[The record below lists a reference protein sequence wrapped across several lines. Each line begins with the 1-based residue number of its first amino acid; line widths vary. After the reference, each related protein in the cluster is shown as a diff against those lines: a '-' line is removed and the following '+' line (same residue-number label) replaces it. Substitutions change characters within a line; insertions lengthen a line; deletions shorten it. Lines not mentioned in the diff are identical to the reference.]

1 MSLAVPRPHSSAAL
15 LRLGIPALVLAAGMA
30 GAAYFLLVHAPRQR
44 SAALAALGRD
54 LSLLADVRARAVDQW
69 ALTITHN
76 PRALALEPEAIRLS
90 SGLGGPPA
98 ARHLDSVLTAY
109 VRIHRV
115 MQAMVVDARLRV
127 VARSR
132 GAGPLDE
139 GDRRAARQALA
150 GSAVVDFHPSPG
162 GPKVAVAVPV
172 RASAPGGGAP
182 IGAVLLE
189 ADPKDW
195 LYPFLALR
203 PLDAPSAEAVLMR
216 RDGDSVLYLAPL
228 RFSSAPPLA
237 VRRSLRTPGFAAL
250 AALGGGGRFGAFVD
264 YRGVPVYAATRRL
277 AEAPWGLVVKVDQA
291 EALAADRK
299 RLESQ
304 GLFWLGLYGIFA
316 AFLGAV
322 WWGARKTL
330 AVSRAEARA
339 QTALLLDQASDAFLL
354 IGLDGRITGANRRA
368 EEFYGY
374 QPGALVGKNMVT
386 ELRPEDER
394 ESGRRQFETVLR
406 EGRLVFETVHLSAS
420 GERLPVEVSSAL
432 VSVGDERSLV
442 SVVRDIRERRRA
454 EAALR
459 ESEERYRTLVESALD
474 GIVIYAGG
482 RVAFAN
488 RAAATTLGYPEPAA
502 LVGVPLEGYVHPD
515 ELANARE
522 RVRRVLAGEPVA
534 YPVEARYVKRDGTE
548 VPVEVTAASVTHD
561 GAPAILAVVR
571 DISERKQAEER
582 RATLVR
588 ERDALL
594 QRLRLQ
600 VERMPEALVV
610 TTPELVLLDWNPAAE
625 RIFGYTREEAL
636 GRSAYDLLMPE
647 GVKPFVRREIERL
660 RTSDETIAGT
670 AENLTKD
677 GRTITCEWWNVALRD
692 ESGNLTGTLGMARDV
707 TERLR
712 AEQELRVERD
722 RNRKY
727 LEVVSGVLVALDR
740 DGKIALINQAGSRL
754 LGHEEGSLVGR
765 DWFDTC
771 VPPRVREEVRSV
783 YRRIMAGDL
792 AAVERHE
799 NPVLTSAGEE
809 RLVSWRNALGLD
821 ESGMPA
827 WTLSSGLDITEQRR
841 AEDALRTSEARYRE
855 LFEQAH
861 DAIAVADLE
870 SSRVVDANPAAKA
883 LVGMTLAELR
893 ETPLFSLV
901 APEDRE
907 AARAAWAAV
916 AAGAALGPRELQ
928 VVRKDGTSLTAEVG
942 VNVAADADGTRRMV
956 AVVRD
961 VSTRKRAGILQRVL
975 YRIAQTSASATDI
988 EGLCAEVHRIV
999 GELTYARNFFIAL
1012 VQEDGSLRFPFF
1024 ADDRDA
1030 PPGVLPPGR
1039 TATEYVVRTGQPLH
1053 ADEAVFA
1060 SLERQGEVQLWGK
1073 PAIDWIGVPLRH
1085 GEETLGALV
1094 VQSYDETRRYTAAD
1108 LDLLTFTSQH
1118 IAEAIARTAAQEA
1131 VRQREATL
1139 QAITSAA
1146 KDAIVL
1152 VDPEGRVSFWNPAA
1166 ERLLGWTAGEAAGRV
1181 LQEMIAPEESSGTQ
1195 RGVFGR
1201 FRESSEGP
1209 AHGRT
1214 LEVAIRHK
1222 DGSSL
1227 PIELALSSV
1236 RLGGAWH
1243 GVGILRDVRERRR
1256 AEAALRES
1264 EERFRQLVEHAPS
1277 GVLVHA
1283 AERFVYLN
1291 PAAARIYGAS
1301 SEEELLGR
1309 PVMERVHPDDRG
1321 SVAERFHSLYR
1332 ERRAAPAMHQRCLRI
1347 DGTVIDIEV
1356 SSVPIRFRDQDAAL
1370 VFISDISQ
1378 RLRQESE
1385 RTRLAAAVEQAAEIA
1400 VITDLDGTIQY
1411 VNPAFERVTGYS
1423 REEAIGQNPRILKS
1437 GLQDPEV
1444 YRQLWGALAA
1454 GQVYTGTFVNRK
1466 KNGEHYVAEVVI
1478 SPVRDASGRVAQ
1490 YVGLQRDVSRE
1501 RDLEEQLRQV
1511 QKMEALG
1518 ELTGG
1523 IAHDFNNL
1531 LGVMLANTA
1540 LLKADLPA
1548 DRPEPRSYVADIERA
1563 ILAGAETVRKL
1574 LAFSRKERLALRAL
1588 DLGRELRDIER
1599 VLRLTLPETIGIRLD
1614 APATG
1619 PAILADAGALQ
1630 QILLNLGTNARDAM
1644 PQGGVLTVSA
1654 RQVEFR
1660 PDDDPVVDGFDQ
1672 PGAYACI
1679 SVTDSGCGM
1688 DPETQQRIF
1697 EPFFTTKPTGE
1708 GTGLGLPM
1716 VFGLMKQHGGFVH
1729 VYSEPGQGTTVRLY
1743 FPLTDASVGAAPEAA
1758 PTAEHGT
1765 ETILVVEDQETLR
1778 RATARALRKL
1788 GYQVLVAADGSEAL
1802 DVLGEHGTEIGLV
1815 ISDVVMPNVGGLE
1828 LYRRIRES
1836 GNPVPFFLT
1845 SGYAAGTGDAAG
1857 VPLDVSVLE
1866 KPWTL
1871 ESLGRRIREVLAQSA
1886 RPS

>member
-1 MSLAVPRPHSSAAL
+1 MGLAVPRSRPSAAL
-15 LRLGIPALVLAAGMA
+15 LRLGIPVLLGAAGVA
-30 GAAYFLLVHAPRQR
+30 GAAYFLLMHAPRQR
-44 SAALAALGRD
+44 ADALRALGRE
-54 LSLLADVRARAVDQW
+54 LSLRADVRAQAVDQW
-69 ALTITHN
+69 VVSITQDAK
-76 PRALALEPEAIRLS
+76 ALALEPEAIGLA
-90 SGLGGPPA
+90 SGLGGRTA
-98 ARHLDSVLTAY
+98 ARRLDPVLTAY
-109 VRIHRV
+109 VRTHAPMR
-115 MQAMVVDARLRV
+115 AMVFDARLRV

-139 GDRRAARQALA
+139 GDRRAARRALA
-150 GSAVVDFHPSPG
+150 GSAVVDFDPVPG
-162 GPKVAVAVPV
+162 GPEVAVAVPV
-172 RASAPGGGAP
+172 RASAAGGGAP

-195 LYPFLALR
+195 LYPFLAL
-203 PLDAPSAEAVLMR
+203 PPMDAPSAEAVLVQ
-216 RDGDSVLYLAPL
+216 RDGDSALFLTPL
-228 RFSSAPPLA
+228 RFDSAPPLTI
-237 VRRSLRTPGFAAL
+237 RRRLSTPGFAAF
-250 AALGGGGRFGAFVD
+250 AALGGGSRFGAFVD
-264 YRGVPVYAATRRL
+264 YRGVPVYASTRRL
-277 AEAPWGLVVKVDQA
+277 TEAPWGLVVKVDQT
-291 EALAADRK
+291 EALAAVRNQL
-299 RLESQ
+299 RSQ

-322 WWGARKTL
+322 WWGARKAL
-330 AVSRAEARA
+330 AVGRADARA
-339 QTALLLDQASDAFLL
+339 HRALLLDQADDAFLL

-374 QPGALVGKNMVT
+374 QPGALVGKHVVT

-394 ESGRRQFETVLR
+394 ELGHRHFETVLR

-432 VSVGDERSLV
+432 VSVGGEQSLV
-442 SVVRDIRERRRA
+442 SVVRDIRRRK
-454 EAALR
+454 
-459 ESEERYRTLVESALD
+459 T
-474 GIVIYAGG
+474 
-482 RVAFAN
+482 
-488 RAAATTLGYPEPAA
+488 
-502 LVGVPLEGYVHPD
+502 
-515 ELANARE
+515 
-522 RVRRVLAGEPVA
+522 
-534 YPVEARYVKRDGTE
+534 
-548 VPVEVTAASVTHD
+548 
-561 GAPAILAVVR
+561 
-571 DISERKQAEER
+571 AEER
-582 RATLVR
+582 IRRLNQALRTTSEIDQLMVR
-588 ERDALL
+588 EGDAEQLLQEACRILVEHGGFRMAWIGVAEPGGSVRPLASAGDSDGYLASIEVRWDDSPTGQGPTGTAIREDRTVALCDLATAEAYAPWREAAAASGFRSRAACPVRRRGAAPAVLSLYASETAVFDAEMLALL
-594 QRLRLQ
+594 EELAGDLGFALQ
-600 VERMPEALVV
+600 AIEDR
-610 TTPELVLLDWNPAAE
+610 AE
-625 RIFGYTREEAL
+625 RE
-636 GRSAYDLLMPE
+636 RS
-647 GVKPFVRREIERL
+647 ER
-660 RTSDETIAGT
+660 D
-670 AENLTKD
+670 
-677 GRTITCEWWNVALRD
+677 
-692 ESGNLTGTLGMARDV
+692 
-707 TERLR
+707 LR
-712 AEQELRVERD
+712 AEQD
-722 RNRKY
+722 RNQKY

-754 LGHEEGSLVGR
+754 LGYEEGSLVGR
-765 DWFDTC
+765 DWFETC
-771 VPPRVREEVRSV
+771 VPLRVREEVRSV
-783 YRRIMAGDL
+783 FRRIMAGEL
-792 AAVERHE
+792 TPVEHFE
-799 NPVLTSAGEE
+799 NPVLTRSGDE
-809 RLVSWRNALGLD
+809 RLVSWHNVVGVD
-821 ESGMPA
+821 ESGVPA

-841 AEDALRTSEARYRE
+841 VEGALRTSVTRYHE

-861 DAIAVADLE
+861 DAIGVADIE
-870 SSRVVDANPAAKA
+870 SGRILDANPAAEA
-883 LVGMTLAELR
+883 LSGMTLAELR
-893 ETPLFSLV
+893 ETSLLALV

-907 AARAAWAAV
+907 ASRAAWAAT
-916 AAGAALGPRELQ
+916 AAGAVLGPLELQ
-928 VVRKDGTSLTAEVG
+928 VVRPDGTRLTAEARA
-942 VNVAADADGTRRMV
+942 NVAADADGTRRMV

-961 VSTRKRAGILQRVL
+961 VSARKRADMLQRAL
-975 YRIAQTSASATDI
+975 YRIAETSASATDI
-988 EGLCAEVHRIV
+988 EGLCAALHQIV
-999 GELTYARNFFIAL
+999 GELTYARNFRIAL
-1012 VQEDGSLRFPFF
+1012 AQEDGSLLFPFF
-1024 ADDRDA
+1024 VDEHSP
-1030 PPGVLPPGR
+1030 PPGKRPPGR
-1039 TATEYVVRTGQPLH
+1039 TFTEYVIRSGQPLLVD
-1053 ADEAVFA
+1053 AAAAA
-1060 SLERQGEVQLWGK
+1060 SLVRQGEVEMVGK
-1073 PAIDWIGVPLRH
+1073 PSVAWIGVPLRH
-1085 GEETLGALV
+1085 GEKTLGALV
-1094 VQSYDETRRYTAAD
+1094 VQSYDETIRYTAAD
-1108 LDLLTFTSQH
+1108 LDLLTFTSRH
-1118 IAEAIARTAAQEA
+1118 IADAIARAASQEA

-1139 QAITSAA
+1139 GAITSAA

-1214 LEVAIRHK
+1214 LEVTIRHK

-1227 PIELALSSV
+1227 PIELSLSSV

-1243 GVGILRDVRERRR
+1243 GVGILRDARERRR

-1283 AERFVYLN
+1283 AGRFVYLN
-1291 PAAARIYGAS
+1291 PAAARLYGAS

-1309 PVMERVHPDDRG
+1309 PVMDRVHPDDRG
-1321 SVAERFHSLYR
+1321 AVAERFHALYH
-1332 ERRAAPAMHQRCLRI
+1332 ERRAAPAMRQRCLRI
-1347 DGTVIDIEV
+1347 DGTAVDIEV

-1370 VFISDISQ
+1370 VFVSDITE

-1385 RTRLAAAVEQAAEIA
+1385 RTRLASVVEQAAEVAI
-1400 VITDLDGTIQY
+1400 ITDLDGTIRY

-1437 GLQDPEV
+1437 GLQGPEV
-1444 YRQLWGALAA
+1444 YRQLWDALTA
-1454 GQVYTGTFVNRK
+1454 GQAYTGTFVNRK

-1478 SPVRDASGRVAQ
+1478 SPVRDPSGCVGQ

-1540 LLKADLPA
+1540 LLRAELPP
-1548 DRPEPRSYVADIERA
+1548 DRPEPQNYVADIERA
-1563 ILAGAETVRKL
+1563 ILSGAETVKKL

-1599 VLRLTLPETIGIRLD
+1599 VLRRTLPETISIRFD

-1619 PAILADAGALQ
+1619 PAIMADANSLQ

-1644 PQGGVLTVSA
+1644 PEGGVLTVSA

-1660 PDDDPVVDGFDQ
+1660 PDDDPLVDGFDK
-1672 PGAYACI
+1672 PGPYACV

-1688 DPETQQRIF
+1688 DHETQQRAF

-1729 VYSEPGQGTTVRLY
+1729 VYSEPAQGTTVRLY
-1743 FPLTDASVGAAPEAA
+1743 FPLTDASVIAEPEAR

-1778 RATARALRKL
+1778 RATARALQKL
-1788 GYQVLVAADGSEAL
+1788 GYRVLVAGDGGEAL
-1802 DVLGEHGTEIGLV
+1802 EVLRVHGAEIGLV
-1815 ISDVVMPNVGGLE
+1815 ISDVVMPTLGGLE

-1845 SGYAAGTGDAAG
+1845 SGYAAGTGGAAG

-1871 ESLGRRIREVLAQSA
+1871 ESLGKRIREVLAQSA

>member
-1 MSLAVPRPHSSAAL
+1 MDLAILRSRPSATL
-15 LRLGIPALVLAAGMA
+15 LRLGIPVLVGAAGVA

-44 SAALAALGRD
+44 ADALAALGRD
-54 LSLLADVRARAVDQW
+54 LSLRADVRAQAVDQW
-69 ALTITHN
+69 ALSITQDA
-76 PRALALEPEAIRLS
+76 RALALEPEAIDLA
-90 SGLGGPPA
+90 SGLGDPA
-98 ARHLDSVLTAY
+98 AARSLESVLTAY
-109 VRIHRV
+109 VRTHPAIR
-115 MQAMVVDARLRV
+115 AMVFDARLRV

-139 GDRRAARQALA
+139 GDRRAARRALA
-150 GSAVVDFHPSPG
+150 GSAVVDFDLAPG
-162 GPKVAVAVPV
+162 GPEVAVAVPV

-203 PLDAPSAEAVLMR
+203 PLDAPSAEAVLIQR
-216 RDGDSVLYLAPL
+216 NGDSVLFLTPL
-228 RFSSAPPLA
+228 RFSSAPPLT
-237 VRRSLRTPGFAAL
+237 VRRLLRTPEFAAL
-250 AALGGGGRFGAFVD
+250 AALSGRSGFGTFAD

-277 AEAPWGLVVKVDQA
+277 AEAPWGLVVKVDQT

-299 RLESQ
+299 RLKSQ

-316 AFLGAV
+316 AFLGAA
-322 WWGARKTL
+322 WWGARKAL
-330 AVSRAEARA
+330 AVGRAEARA
-339 QTALLLDQASDAFLL
+339 RTALLLDRVNDAFLFV
-354 IGLDGRITGANRRA
+354 GLDGRITGANRRA

-374 QPGALVGKNMVT
+374 PPGALVGKHVVK
-386 ELRPEDER
+386 ELRSEDER
-394 ESGRRQFETVLR
+394 ESDRWQFETAFR

-432 VSVGDERSLV
+432 VSVGDEQSIV
-442 SVVRDIRERRRA
+442 SVVRDIRVRKEAEERIRRLSQ
-454 EAALR
+454 ALR
-459 ESEERYRTLVESALD
+459 TISKINQLIVRESDAERLFQEACRILVED
-474 GIVIYAGG
+474 GGFPMAWVGAAEPGG
-482 RVAFAN
+482 RV
-488 RAAATTLGYPEPAA
+488 R
-502 LVGVPLEGYVHPD
+502 PLASAGDSEGY
-515 ELANARE
+515 LASIE
-522 RVRRVLAGEPVA
+522 VRWDDSPTGQGP
-534 YPVEARYVKRDGTE
+534 T
-548 VPVEVTAASVTHD
+548 
-561 GAPAILAVVR
+561 
-571 DISERKQAEER
+571 
-582 RATLVR
+582 
-588 ERDALL
+588 
-594 QRLRLQ
+594 
-600 VERMPEALVV
+600 
-610 TTPELVLLDWNPAAE
+610 
-625 RIFGYTREEAL
+625 
-636 GRSAYDLLMPE
+636 
-647 GVKPFVRREIERL
+647 
-660 RTSDETIAGT
+660 GT
-670 AENLTKD
+670 AIRED
-677 GRTITCEWWNVALRD
+677 RTVALRD
-692 ESGNLTGTLGMARDV
+692 LATTEAYAPWREAAAASGFRSSAACPVRRRGAAAAALSLYASETAVFDAEMLALLEELAGDLGFALQAIEDRAERERSERD
-707 TERLR
+707 LR
-712 AEQELRVERD
+712 AEQD

-740 DGKIALINQAGSRL
+740 DGKVASINQAGSRL
-754 LGHEEGSLVGR
+754 LGYEEGSLVGR

-771 VPPRVREEVRSV
+771 VPPRVREGVRSV

-792 AAVERHE
+792 AAVERYE
-799 NPVLTSAGEE
+799 NPVLTRAGEE
-809 RLVSWRNALGLD
+809 RLVSWHNALGLD
-821 ESGMPA
+821 EFGMPA

-841 AEDALRTSEARYRE
+841 AEAAVGSSEAKYRQ

-861 DAIAVADLE
+861 DAIGVTDLE
-870 SSRVVDANPAAKA
+870 SARIVDANPAAEA
-883 LVGMTLAELR
+883 MAGMTLAELR
-893 ETPLFSLV
+893 ETSLLALV

-916 AAGAALGPRELQ
+916 AAGAALGPRELH
-928 VVRKDGTSLTAEVG
+928 VVRKDGTHLTAEVRA
-942 VNVAADADGTRRMV
+942 NVAADADGTRRMI

-961 VSTRKRAGILQRVL
+961 VSMRKRADTLQRAL
-975 YRIAQTSASATDI
+975 YRIAETSASATDL
-988 EGLCAEVHRIV
+988 EGLCAALHQIV
-999 GELTYARNFFIAL
+999 GELIYARNFRIAL
-1012 VQEDGSLRFPFF
+1012 AQEDGSLLFPFF
-1024 ADDRDA
+1024 VDEHSP
-1030 PPGVLPPGR
+1030 PPGKRPPGR
-1039 TATEYVVRTGQPLH
+1039 TFTEYVIRTGQPLLVD
-1053 ADEAVFA
+1053 AAAAA
-1060 SLERQGEVQLWGK
+1060 SLVRQGEVEMVGK
-1073 PAIDWIGVPLRH
+1073 PSVAWIGVPLRH
-1085 GEETLGALV
+1085 GEKTIGALV
-1094 VQSYDETRRYTAAD
+1094 VQSYDETIRYTAAD
-1108 LDLLTFTSQH
+1108 LDLLTFTSRH
-1118 IAEAIARTAAQEA
+1118 IADAIARTTAQEA

-1139 QAITSAA
+1139 EAITSAA

-1152 VDPEGRVSFWNPAA
+1152 LDPEGRVSFWNPAA
-1166 ERLLGWTAGEAAGRV
+1166 ERLLGWTTEEAVSRV

-1227 PIELALSSV
+1227 PIELSLSSV

-1264 EERFRQLVEHAPS
+1264 EERFRQLVEHAPD

-1283 AERFVYLN
+1283 AERFIYLN

-1309 PVMERVHPDDRG
+1309 PVIERVHPDDRG
-1321 SVAERFHSLYR
+1321 SLAERLHSLYHD
-1332 ERRAAPAMHQRCLRI
+1332 RRAEPVMHQQCLRI

-1370 VFISDISQ
+1370 VFIRDITQ

-1385 RTRLAAAVEQAAEIA
+1385 RTQLAAAVEQAAEIA

-1423 REEAIGQNPRILKS
+1423 REETIGRNPRILKS

-1444 YRQLWGALAA
+1444 YRQLWAALTA

-1490 YVGLQRDVSRE
+1490 YVGLQRDVSHE
-1501 RDLEEQLRQV
+1501 RDLEEQLRQG

-1531 LGVMLANTA
+1531 LGVMLANTS
-1540 LLKADLPA
+1540 LLRAELPP
-1548 DRPEPRSYVADIERA
+1548 DPPEPQSYVADIERA

-1588 DLGRELRDIER
+1588 DLGRELRDIEPL
-1599 VLRLTLPETIGIRLD
+1599 LRRTLPETISIRFD

-1619 PAILADAGALQ
+1619 PAILADASALQ

-1644 PQGGVLTVSA
+1644 PEGGVLTVSA

-1660 PDDDPVVDGFDQ
+1660 LDDDPLVDGFDQ
-1672 PGAYACI
+1672 PGPYACV

-1688 DPETQQRIF
+1688 DNATLLRVF

-1716 VFGLMKQHGGFVH
+1716 VFGLMKQHGGFVR
-1729 VYSEPGQGTTVRLY
+1729 VYSEPGLGTTVRLY
-1743 FPLTDASVGAAPEAA
+1743 FPLTDAPAVAEPEAA

-1788 GYQVLVAADGSEAL
+1788 GYQVLVAGDGSEAL
-1802 DVLGEHGTEIGLV
+1802 EVLREHGAEIGLV
-1815 ISDVVMPNVGGLE
+1815 ISDVVMPKLGGLE

-1845 SGYAAGTGDAAG
+1845 SGYPAGTGDAAS
-1857 VPLDVSVLE
+1857 VPSDVSVLE

>member
-1 MSLAVPRPHSSAAL
+1 MGLAVLRSRPSAAL
-15 LRLGIPALVLAAGMA
+15 LRLSIPALVGAAGVA

-44 SAALAALGRD
+44 ADALAALGRD
-54 LSLLADVRARAVDQW
+54 LSLRADVRAQAVDQW
-69 ALTITHN
+69 ALSITQDAG
-76 PRALALEPEAIRLS
+76 ALALEPEAIGLA

-109 VRIHRV
+109 VRTHPV
-115 MQAMVVDARLRV
+115 MHAMVFDARLRV

-139 GDRRAARQALA
+139 GDRRAARRALA
-150 GSAVVDFHPSPG
+150 GSAVVDFDPAPG
-162 GPKVAVAVPV
+162 GPEVAVAVPV
-172 RASAPGGGAP
+172 RASVPGGGAP

-203 PLDAPSAEAVLMR
+203 PLDAPSAEAVLMQ
-216 RDGDSVLYLAPL
+216 RDGESALFLTPL
-228 RFSSAPPLA
+228 RFSSAPPLT
-237 VRRSLRTPGFAAL
+237 VRRPLRTPGFAAL
-250 AALGGGGRFGAFVD
+250 AALGGGSRFGAFVD
-264 YRGVPVYAATRRL
+264 YRGVPVYASIRRL
-277 AEAPWGLVVKVDQA
+277 AETPWSLVVKVDQT
-291 EALAADRK
+291 EALAADRN
-299 RLESQ
+299 RLKSQ
-304 GLFWLGLYGIFA
+304 RLFWLGLYGIFA

-322 WWGARKTL
+322 WWGARKAL
-330 AVSRAEARA
+330 AVGRAEARA
-339 QTALLLDQASDAFLL
+339 QTALLLDQANDAFLL

-374 QPGALVGKNMVT
+374 QPGALVGKHMVT

-420 GERLPVEVSSAL
+420 GERLPVEVSSSL
-432 VSVGDERSLV
+432 VSVGDEQSVV
-442 SVVRDIRERRRA
+442 SVVRDIRGRKTAEGRIRRLNQ
-454 EAALR
+454 ALR
-459 ESEERYRTLVESALD
+459 TISEINQLVVREGDAERLFQEACRILVEHGGFRMAWL
-474 GIVIYAGG
+474 GAAEPGG
-482 RVAFAN
+482 RVRPLASAGDSV
-488 RAAATTLGYPEPAA
+488 GY
-502 LVGVPLEGYVHPD
+502 
-515 ELANARE
+515 LAS
-522 RVRRVLAGEPVA
+522 
-534 YPVEARYVKRDGTE
+534 
-548 VPVEVTAASVTHD
+548 VEVRWDDSPTGQGPTGTAIREDRTVSHGEMAPP
-561 GAPAILAVVR
+561 GAPALWREATAATGLRSGASCPIRKAGVVAGALTVYSAEPAVF
-571 DISERKQAEER
+571 DAEM
-582 RATLVR
+582 L
-588 ERDALL
+588 ALL
-594 QRLRLQ
+594 QELAGDLGLALQ
-600 VERMPEALVV
+600 AIEDR
-610 TTPELVLLDWNPAAE
+610 AE
-625 RIFGYTREEAL
+625 RE
-636 GRSAYDLLMPE
+636 RS
-647 GVKPFVRREIERL
+647 ERDL
-660 RTSDETIAGT
+660 RT
-670 AENLTKD
+670 
-677 GRTITCEWWNVALRD
+677 
-692 ESGNLTGTLGMARDV
+692 
-707 TERLR
+707 
-712 AEQELRVERD
+712 EQE

-740 DGKIALINQAGSRL
+740 DGKVALINRAGSRL
-754 LGHEEGSLVGR
+754 LGFEEGSLVGR

-783 YRRIMAGDL
+783 YRRIMAGEL
-792 AAVERHE
+792 AAIERYE
-799 NPVLTSAGEE
+799 NPVLTRAGEE
-809 RLVSWRNALGLD
+809 RLVSWHNAFGLD

-827 WTLSSGLDITEQRR
+827 WTLSSGLDITEQHR
-841 AEDALRTSEARYRE
+841 AEDALRTSEAKYRT
-855 LFEQAH
+855 LFQQVN
-861 DAIAVADLE
+861 DAIGVADLE
-870 SSRVVDANPAAKA
+870 SALIVDANPAAEA
-883 LVGMTLAELR
+883 MAGMTLEELR
-893 ETPLFSLV
+893 ETSLLALV

-928 VVRKDGTSLTAEVG
+928 VVRKDGTGLTAEVS

-956 AVVRD
+956 AVMRD
-961 VSTRKRAGILQRVL
+961 VSTRKRAGVLQRAL
-975 YRIAQTSASATDI
+975 YRIAETSASATDI
-988 EGLCAEVHRIV
+988 EGLCAAMHQIV

-1024 ADDRDA
+1024 ADDRD
-1030 PPGVLPPGR
+1030 PSPGVLPPGR
-1039 TATEYVVRTGQPLH
+1039 TATEFVIRTGQPLH
-1053 ADEAVFA
+1053 ADQGVFA
-1060 SLERQGEVQLWGK
+1060 SLERQGEVRLWGK
-1073 PAIDWIGVPLRH
+1073 PAMDWIGVPLRH

-1108 LDLLTFTSQH
+1108 LDLLIFTSQH
-1118 IAEAIARTAAQEA
+1118 IADAIARTAAQEA

-1139 QAITSAA
+1139 AAITSAA

-1181 LQEMIAPEESSGTQ
+1181 LQEMIAPEESSGTE

-1214 LEVAIRHK
+1214 LAVTIRHK

-1227 PIELALSSV
+1227 PIELSLSSV

-1283 AERFVYLN
+1283 AEQFVYLN
-1291 PAAARIYGAS
+1291 PAAARLYGAS

-1321 SVAERFHSLYR
+1321 SVTERLHSLYHD
-1332 ERRAAPAMHQRCLRI
+1332 RRAAPAMHQQCLRI

-1370 VFISDISQ
+1370 VFISDITQ

-1444 YRQLWGALAA
+1444 YRQLWDALTA
-1454 GQVYTGTFVNRK
+1454 GQVYTGTFVNRR

-1540 LLKADLPA
+1540 LLRAELPP
-1548 DRPEPRSYVADIERA
+1548 DRPEPQGYVADIERA

-1599 VLRLTLPETIGIRLD
+1599 VLRLTLPETITVRFD

-1660 PDDDPVVDGFDQ
+1660 PDDDPLVDGFDQ
-1672 PGAYACI
+1672 PGPYACV

-1688 DPETQQRIF
+1688 DDETQQRIF

-1743 FPLTDASVGAAPEAA
+1743 FPLTDASVVAEPEAA

-1788 GYQVLVAADGSEAL
+1788 GYQVLVAEDGGEAL
-1802 DVLGEHGTEIGLV
+1802 EVLRKHGAEIGLV
-1815 ISDVVMPNVGGLE
+1815 ISDVVMPKLGGLE

-1857 VPLDVSVLE
+1857 VPPDVSVLE

-1871 ESLGRRIREVLAQSA
+1871 ESLGRKIREVLAQSA